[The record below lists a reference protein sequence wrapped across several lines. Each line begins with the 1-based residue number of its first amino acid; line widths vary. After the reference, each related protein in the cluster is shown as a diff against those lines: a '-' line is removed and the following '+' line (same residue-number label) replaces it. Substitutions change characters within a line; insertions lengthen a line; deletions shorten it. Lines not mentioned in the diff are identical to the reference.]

1 MNVNLRNKKTLP
13 RAYIKGTQDF
23 YGRDFLV
30 TKDVLIPRPET
41 EQLIDV
47 VLNLAGKSYLPGV
60 KPSPRKL
67 PPSPTILDVGTGSGC
82 IAVTIAKELPDAKV
96 TATDISKKAIKIA
109 KKNAALHDASISFI
123 ISHLLKKVN
132 FTPDIIVANLPYVDK
147 GWDWL
152 DKKSLSH
159 EPKKALYA
167 KDHGLALIK
176 ELIDTANSK
185 YLILEADPSQHQ
197 EIIKYAAKKDFKLL
211 ETRGFTISL
220 QKTKY

>member
-13 RAYIKGTQDF
+13 QAYTKGTQDF

-41 EQLIDV
+41 EQLIDA

-67 PPSPTILDVGTGSGC
+67 PPNSTILDVGTGSGC
-82 IAVTIAKELPDAKV
+82 IAITIAKELPDAKV
-96 TATDISKKAIKIA
+96 TATDISKQAIKIA
-109 KKNAALHDASISFI
+109 KKNAALHDVTISFI

-132 FTPDIIVANLPYVDK
+132 FTPDIIVANLPYVNKD
-147 GWDWL
+147 WDWL

-211 ETRGFTISL
+211 ETRGFIISL
-220 QKTKY
+220 QKD